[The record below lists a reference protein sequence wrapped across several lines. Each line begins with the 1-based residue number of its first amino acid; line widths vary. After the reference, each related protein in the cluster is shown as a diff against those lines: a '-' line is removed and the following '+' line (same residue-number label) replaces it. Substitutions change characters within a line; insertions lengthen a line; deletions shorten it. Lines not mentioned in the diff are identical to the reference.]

1 MEQREHILVLD
12 FGSQYTQLIA
22 RRIRECGVYSEIHPY
37 WLSAEQVASRAPR
50 GIILSGSPARVD
62 DPDAP
67 RPDPGIFSLGIPVL
81 GICYGLQLLGA
92 LFGGEVVRAERREY
106 GRAELFIHDASDL
119 FAGIPSAT
127 TVWMSHG
134 DALARL
140 PVGFECIAST
150 ENSPI
155 AAIRDAQR
163 RIWGV
168 QFHPEVEHT
177 VCGRQMLRNFA
188 YRICGCRG
196 EWTPES
202 FIESTVHRLR
212 EEVSEG
218 DVLCAL
224 SGGIDSTV
232 TAVLLYRALG
242 ERVHCIHVD
251 TGLMRE
257 GESQTIARLFQE
269 HFHIP
274 LTVVDGS
281 ELFLSRLQGVSD
293 PEQKRRI
300 IGHTFI
306 ELFEQE
312 ARRIPTIRWL
322 AQGTLY
328 PDVIESQSVRG
339 PSAVIK
345 SHHNV
350 GGLPERMQLRLVEPL
365 RELFKDEVRAVG
377 RRLGVPEWFLRRHPF
392 PGPGLAIRILGEV
405 TPQRLALLRRADAIL
420 VEELE
425 RAGLYESVWQAFA
438 VLLPVKS
445 VGVMGDERTYE
456 YVCAVRAVVSTDG
469 MTADWARLPE
479 EFLARVSN
487 RIINEVRGINRVVYD
502 ISSKPPATI
511 EWE

>member
-1 MEQREHILVLD
+1 MDRREHILVLD

-37 WLSAEQVASRAPR
+37 WLAAAQIRSRAPK
-50 GIILSGSPARVD
+50 GIVLSGSPARVD
-62 DPDAP
+62 DPKAP
-67 RPDPGIFSLGIPVL
+67 HPDPDIFTLGIPIL
-81 GICYGLQLLGA
+81 GICYGLQLLGYH
-92 LFGGEVVRAERREY
+92 FGGEVVRAERREY
-106 GRAELFIHDASDL
+106 GRAKLWITDATDF
-119 FAGIPSAT
+119 FADVPSPT

-134 DALARL
+134 DALTRL
-140 PVGFECIAST
+140 PEGFERIAYT

-155 AAIRDAQR
+155 AAIRNRER

-177 VCGRQMLRNFA
+177 LCGRQMLWNFA
-188 YRICGCRG
+188 RRICGCRG
-196 EWTPES
+196 DWTPES
-202 FIESTVHRLR
+202 FIEATLNRLR
-212 EEVSEG
+212 EEVAEG

-232 TAVLLYRALG
+232 TAVLLHRALG

-257 GESQTIARLFQE
+257 GESQTIAQLFRE

-274 LTVVDGS
+274 LTVIEAS
-281 ELFLSRLQGVSD
+281 ELFLSRLRGVSE
-293 PEQKRRI
+293 PELKRRI
-300 IGHTFI
+300 IGRTFI

-312 ARRIPTIRWL
+312 AQRIPTARWL

-328 PDVIESQSVRG
+328 PDVIESRSVRG
-339 PSAVIK
+339 PSATIK

-350 GGLPERMQLRLVEPL
+350 GGLPERMNLRLVEPL

-377 RRLGVPEWFLRRHPF
+377 RVLGVPEWFLRRHPF
-392 PGPGLAIRILGEV
+392 PGPGLAIRVLGEV
-405 TPQRLALLRRADAIL
+405 TPERLALLRRADAIFL
-420 VEELE
+420 EELE
-425 RAGLYESVWQAFA
+425 RAGLYDTVWQAFA

-456 YVCAVRAVVSTDG
+456 HVCALRAVVSSDG
-469 MTADWARLPE
+469 MTADWARLPDD
-479 EFLARVSN
+479 FLARVST